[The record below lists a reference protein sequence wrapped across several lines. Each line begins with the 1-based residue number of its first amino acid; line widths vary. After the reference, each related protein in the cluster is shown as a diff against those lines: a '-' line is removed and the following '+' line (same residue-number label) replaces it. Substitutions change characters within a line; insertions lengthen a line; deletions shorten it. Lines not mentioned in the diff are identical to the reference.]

1 MQRRMVS
8 AARRSLASA
17 LLLSGQKAPMQPEN
31 ISLESSTLYYPPC
44 RTPRRSP
51 KHLRYRQCTLALCLA
66 LATACSPRH
75 NGAVVAT
82 QATGALMTSADRAR
96 LEAVARARGGP
107 GDGGYRIG
115 PDDLLDIRIPDL
127 LDSTGLPPRGPDADG
142 QFVTVLRQSPVF
154 QQGARVSAIGDITL
168 PLLGMVRAAGLTP
181 AELEAELARRLV
193 AEGVLRRPQVSVMVA
208 EYRSRVVAV
217 VGSVE
222 RPGLYPLTRPAA
234 TVADLVWSAGGPN
247 KDAGRIVDF
256 VPVPESGAMPP
267 GAAPDLARL
276 EHGEPISI
284 DLEKLMHGTGVEA
297 LTLNPQVRPGDLISI
312 APAGNVHV
320 EGWVEKPGSYPITR
334 SLTLSGAV
342 AAAGGHLFPA
352 DCARVTVKRALASG
366 EQSTMTMDLDRI
378 RQGVEPDLPMTD
390 GDVVRLPA
398 SIPRMVPYGAWQLVT
413 AIIHVGASVPLF

>member
-1 MQRRMVS
+1 MLV
-8 AARRSLASA
+8 
-17 LLLSGQKAPMQPEN
+17 
-31 ISLESSTLYYPPC
+31 
-44 RTPRRSP
+44 
-51 KHLRYRQCTLALCLA
+51 LCLA
-66 LATACSPRH
+66 LAAACGPPRT
-75 NGAVVAT
+75 GAVAAPPT
-82 QATGALMTSADRAR
+82 QADGALMTSADRER
-96 LEAVARARGGP
+96 LQTVSRARNDR

-127 LDSTGLPPRGPDADG
+127 LESPGAPTRGPDADG
-142 QFVTVLRQSPVF
+142 RYVTVLRQSPVF
-154 QQGARVSAIGDITL
+154 QQGVRVSAVGDITL
-168 PLLGMVRAAGLTP
+168 PLLGMVRAAGMTP
-181 AELEAELARRLV
+181 TELEAELARRLV
-193 AEGVLRRPQVSVMVA
+193 AAGVLRRPQVSVMVA

-234 TVADLVWSAGGPN
+234 TVADLVWAAGGPN

-256 VPVPESGAMPP
+256 VPVSESGATPA

-276 EHGEPISI
+276 EHGEPIRI
-284 DLEKLMHGTGVEA
+284 DLEKLLHGTGVEA

-334 SLTLSGAV
+334 SLTLTGAV